1 MRFRFINR
9 LVYIALIFAV
19 FLCFGCFETNQI
31 GDILTPD
38 PQDTDIMT
46 PELPVETTPEPPME
60 TTPEPEPLDP
70 GEGLA
75 IGATAPAFSLPD
87 ADGNIVS
94 LSDYAGKVI
103 AVQFYSTGT

>member
-1 MRFRFINR
+1 MRIKLINQ

-19 FLCFGCFETNQI
+19 FLCFGCFETDQI
-31 GDILTPD
+31 GDLLTPD
-38 PQDTDIMT
+38 SQDTDVMT
-46 PELPVETTPEPPME
+46 PEQTMETTPEPPME

-70 GEGLA
+70 GKGLA

-103 AVQFYSTGT
+103 VVQFYSTGT

>member
-1 MRFRFINR
+1 MRIKLINQ

-19 FLCFGCFETNQI
+19 LMCFGCFETDQI
-31 GDILTPD
+31 GDLLTPD
-38 PQDTDIMT
+38 PQDTDVI
-46 PELPVETTPEPPME
+46 TPEPTME

-87 ADGNIVS
+87 GDGNIVS

-103 AVQFYSTGT
+103 VVQFYSTGT

>member
-1 MRFRFINR
+1 MRIKSINQ

-19 FLCFGCFETNQI
+19 FLCFGCFETDQI
-31 GDILTPD
+31 GDLLTHD
-38 PQDTDIMT
+38 PQDTDII
-46 PELPVETTPEPPME
+46 TPEPTME

-75 IGATAPAFSLPD
+75 VGATAPAFSLPD
-87 ADGNIVS
+87 ADANIVS

-103 AVQFYSTGT
+103 VVQFYSTGT